1 MEFANH
7 HDQTHNVEDRYKS
20 LIDWYLFKLYSI
32 LFSAIFPVG
41 WVCVYMYCHWRSGY
55 QEGMV
60 VILLTHLTQQH
71 YCACNN
77 PGPVCRGP
85 PLFVLSE
92 WRWEAIDRFV
102 DIGGIFIP
110 QDDSWQYFN
119 FNNWTI
125 LIFGGSQGP
134 RPDRTQH
141 KFYLISPSFRTFTD
155 PSPWGGST
163 SFL

>member
-1 MEFANH
+1 LEFANH

-32 LFSAIFPVG
+32 LFSAIFSVG

-102 DIGGIFIP
+102 DIGGVVDYHCLNFLFIIESSYHKMIV
-110 QDDSWQYFN
+110 DS
-119 FNNWTI
+119 I
-125 LIFGGSQGP
+125 LIL
-134 RPDRTQH
+134 TIEL
-141 KFYLISPSFRTFTD
+141 Y
-155 PSPWGGST
+155 
-163 SFL
+163 